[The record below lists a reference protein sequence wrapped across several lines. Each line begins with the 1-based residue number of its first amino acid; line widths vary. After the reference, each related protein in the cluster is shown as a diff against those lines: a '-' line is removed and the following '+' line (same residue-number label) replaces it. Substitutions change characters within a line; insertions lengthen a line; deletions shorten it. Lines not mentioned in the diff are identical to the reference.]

1 MTPDRFV
8 YVTYI
13 RSTPQKVWDALT
25 RPEITRLFWFGT
37 EQESAWTPGADWKM
51 SFADGRVADAGKVLE
66 ADPPKRLKL
75 EWRHQL
81 NPELHAEGASRCLY
95 EIEPSGEGVRLT
107 VTHEIDVEKSKFIV
121 AVSGGWPQILSSL
134 KSYLETGRALGGS
147 DRLPEPVSD
156 AYRSDRP
163 LG

>member
-25 RPEITRLFWFGT
+25 RPELTRLFWFGVH
-37 EQESAWTPGADWKM
+37 QESDWTAGAEWKM
-51 SFADGRVADAGKVLE
+51 KFADGRLADAGKVLE
-66 ADPPKRLKL
+66 ADPPRRLKL

-81 NPELHAEGASRCLY
+81 DPQLHAEGASRCLY
-95 EIEPSGEGVRLT
+95 EIEPVKEGVRLT

-134 KSYLETGRALGGS
+134 KSYLETGRALEGA
-147 DRLPEPVSD
+147 DRLPEPS
-156 AYRSDRP
+156 AEA
-163 LG
+163 